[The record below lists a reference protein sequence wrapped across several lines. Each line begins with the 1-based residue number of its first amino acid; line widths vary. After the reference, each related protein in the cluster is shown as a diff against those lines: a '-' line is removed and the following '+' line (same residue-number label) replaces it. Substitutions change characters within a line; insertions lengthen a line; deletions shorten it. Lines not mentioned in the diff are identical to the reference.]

1 MRSMVLHLAV
11 LLLLSVAPE
20 VVLARS
26 FDKNPETLLLQSQ
39 LLLKAGDP
47 LPAVELLLGADT
59 QSWPV
64 AERQERD
71 LALAEAFMSLDQLPR
86 ALFFY
91 HQAFLTEGRETPQEI
106 LARVYTLLSERFDDP
121 ALAETAFMYAE
132 QPIGQLA
139 MLQLGWRALAAG
151 QKELAQQWVSAV
163 LAAPAGFAYR
173 GEALTLQSR
182 LTGSSSDLQRA
193 VGVLLPLSGR
203 YAAFGK
209 EVQRGMILAQEA
221 FVSSSPTPFIYRDTA
236 GEEAVAEQQ
245 VAELAIGERV
255 MALAGPLVGNAAV
268 GAARR
273 ANQEHIPLLT
283 LSQRD
288 GLTASSLYVFRNS
301 LTPQLQVRTLLDY
314 AIGQRGF
321 TRFGILNP
329 QTRQGELFAELFRD
343 EVQKRGGVIAAAQSY
358 PADQTDFR
366 YQVRLLR
373 GLHPNMPDD
382 EGDEV
387 ASGGS
392 DDGKT
397 ASPFS
402 ALFLPDYA
410 DRISLIVPQL
420 AFYGLERVQLLGTS
434 GWNDAGLPGSA
445 RQTIEGA
452 VFTDGFFR
460 DSSYPHVQSF
470 VARFVE
476 KYGAEPTLL
485 EAQGYD
491 VARIL
496 LEILDRRDILSRE
509 DVRRELARMPT
520 FPGVTGATR
529 FDALGEAEKELFLLQ
544 IQKGTI
550 IQIN

>member
-20 VVLARS
+20 VVLARA
-26 FDKNPETLLLQSQ
+26 FDNNPETLLLQSQ
-39 LLLKAGDP
+39 LLLTAGDP

-64 AERQERD
+64 AERQERG
-71 LALAEAFMSLDQLPR
+71 LALAEAFMALDQLPR

-151 QKELAQQWVSAV
+151 QKDLAQQWVSAV

-209 EVQRGMILAQEA
+209 EVQRGMILAQET

-255 MALAGPLVGNAAV
+255 IALAGPLVGNAAV

-420 AFYGLERVQLLGTS
+420 AFYGLDRVQLLGTS